1 MHFLMPL
8 IGATL
13 GPRDVENRVIGLGGK
28 GRVVG
33 DIWCSLNRLT
43 RFTGCQGS
51 TPDCR
56 SGFFLIPWGYV
67 GWEGEQARRT
77 GPCACNEARVI
88 KASNL
93 IATSH
98 HALATQRPLRAR
110 MHARTDTHTEQALR
124 RDAAPSTLHLPQQ
137 ILSPVAYSRHEWESG
152 GGAAVALLAHTL
164 TQMFKGVAALWE
176 FPPPTLSLSFSQSCF
191 FTPNTT
197 LGTQRSRMSCGK
209 LTSRLPFSFL
219 IVPHPVTFGP

>member
-1 MHFLMPL
+1 MNSLLHTLCTLLSLSVFCFSRQQLDNMHFLMPL
-8 IGATL
+8 IAATL
-13 GPRDVENRVIGLGGK
+13 GPRDVEKRVIGLGGK

-56 SGFFLIPWGYV
+56 SGFFLIPWGYE

-110 MHARTDTHTEQALR
+110 MHARTDTHRAGFAKGRCSQYASFATAN
-124 RDAAPSTLHLPQQ
+124 SLP
-137 ILSPVAYSRHEWESG
+137 
-152 GGAAVALLAHTL
+152 
-164 TQMFKGVAALWE
+164 
-176 FPPPTLSLSFSQSCF
+176 C
-191 FTPNTT
+191 
-197 LGTQRSRMSCGK
+197 
-209 LTSRLPFSFL
+209 RL
-219 IVPHPVTFGP
+219 